1 MGWSV
6 QPASGTGGGPKPG
19 GAARAEPAACGA
31 ARAEPSVDG
40 NHLQHPAG
48 DCHPYGILCLQA
60 YSSSVTAKQVLLQI
74 FWEQDKLCCTQVNG
88 EVGMQTFLLG
98 NDLWSGQ
105 LVNAK

>member
-1 MGWSV
+1 VPWQQMAFGKSLFTNGWV
-6 QPASGTGGGPKPG
+6 TQPRDNLFSL
-19 GAARAEPAACGA
+19 C
-31 ARAEPSVDG
+31 SVDG